1 MRFLT
6 FQPYDWKK
14 TTQKRAIYDYLG
26 IDAVY
31 CINAD
36 QMDTAFINTCLV
48 TPTIPELAVYFE
60 TDDFY
65 LIDKVEQEKSTMSSD
80 PMDIGVAS
88 SESYREIA
96 SEYEMSLSD
105 YLEKYYPYK
114 FEYVIDKKLIKN
126 ELTIDV
132 CDAVLNGLDWS
143 DEKKL
148 KEVNKSV
155 QEYQIR
161 FWNFRKEKPRNFKNI
176 SDAVL
181 LRSSA
186 AYKYFDMYRNGSGLF
201 FKDFKSH
208 FEISDKQQWISDKSL
223 REHNK
228 EYLGLLEA
236 YFRNPGS
243 RTLSCFCSF
252 VKERIYSLL
261 DPVYIEE

>member
-6 FQPYDWKK
+6 FQPYDWRE
-14 TTQKRAIYDYLG
+14 TTKKRAIYDYLG

-60 TDDFY
+60 TEDFY

-80 PMDIGVAS
+80 PMNIGVAS
-88 SESYREIA
+88 SDSYREIA
-96 SEYEMSLSD
+96 AENEMSLSK
-105 YLEKYYPYK
+105 YLEMYFPYK

-132 CDAVLNGLDWS
+132 CDSVLNGLDWS

-148 KEVNKSV
+148 KEVNSSV
-155 QEYQIR
+155 REYQMR
-161 FWNFRKEKPRNFKNI
+161 FWDFRKEKPRNFKGI
-176 SDAVL
+176 SDALL

-186 AYKYFDMYRNGSGLF
+186 AYKYFEMYRNGSGLF
-201 FKDFKSH
+201 FRDFRTN
-208 FEISDKQQWISDKSL
+208 FEITDKQHWISDKSL
-223 REHNK
+223 REHNE
-228 EYLGLLEA
+228 EYFELIED
-236 YFRNPGS
+236 YFRNPGT
-243 RTLSCFCSF
+243 RTLNHFCSF
-252 VKERIYSLL
+252 VKEKIYSSL
-261 DPVYIEE
+261 DPMYIEE